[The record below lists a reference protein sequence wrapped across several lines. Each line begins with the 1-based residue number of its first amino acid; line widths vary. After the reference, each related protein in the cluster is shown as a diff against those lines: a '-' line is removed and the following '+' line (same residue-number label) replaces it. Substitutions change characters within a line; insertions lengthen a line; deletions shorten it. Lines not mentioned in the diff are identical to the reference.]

1 MAEVSLEA
9 EAADEIMI
17 VKQLLYS
24 NSKLAT
30 NQELSFMHSEDYYP
44 LEIIRIETVRKR
56 VAKTVGIKLIH

>member
-24 NSKLAT
+24 YSKLAT
-30 NQELSFMHSEDYYP
+30 NQELSFMHSEDCYT